1 MSTPQER
8 LEIGEYRPGVA
19 AVLSDAQR
27 WPTLDAAGAARLRAL
42 RVHPDAPVWTHATG
56 DRLDADAIGRVLEPR
71 PHTGWLTEHLQTA
84 RGLLAYRGLG
94 RLERLEDFP
103 TISRED
109 LIRDIGAYVPL
120 NADLR
125 RLVHGTSSGSTG
137 HALLIP
143 DDLEDT
149 ARTFHLFR
157 SLAAADGVVWDPD
170 PRRLAL
176 VNVVHQQQAFS
187 YAGSIS
193 SFGHAGMARLNL
205 HASAW
210 ARGEGQRNSFLRAQ
224 DPQVITGDPSSLTS
238 LLGVGGLHPLALFS
252 SAMGLTPG
260 ARAALQDEFGVPVY
274 DVYGLHETRP
284 IAVRSDDGPH
294 RILDRRVHV
303 EILDAAGVSVPS
315 GTRGEVVV
323 TAGENPLLPLVR
335 YRTGD
340 FGRLVTLS
348 DGTRAIAD
356 LEGREEV
363 VFATVTGARLPAVDV
378 TQQLQRHGA
387 IGWTVHQGAD
397 GSVAAAVVGG
407 DSAAIEAA
415 LAALFGAAVPI
426 RRVATLADL
435 GEGKPRRYRR
445 DVS

>member
-8 LEIGEYRPGVA
+8 LDIGEYRPGVA

-42 RVHPDAPVWTHATG
+42 REHPDAPLWTHATG
-56 DRLDADAIGRVLEPR
+56 DRLDADAIARVRR
-71 PHTGWLTEHLQTA
+71 PLAHTGWLAEHLQTA
-84 RGLLAYRGLG
+84 RALLAYRGLG
-94 RLERLEDFP
+94 PLEQLEDFP
-103 TISRED
+103 TTTRDD

-120 NADLR
+120 DADLS

-137 HALLIP
+137 HALVIP

-157 SLAAADGVVWDPD
+157 GLMAADGVAWDPD

-176 VNVVHQQQAFS
+176 VNVVHQRQAFS

-205 HASAW
+205 HPSAW
-210 ARGEGQRNSFLRAQ
+210 ARGEGQRNSFLREQ
-224 DPQVITGDPSSLTS
+224 DPQVITGDPSSLST
-238 LLGVGGLHPLALFS
+238 LLGVGGLHPLAVFS

-260 ARAALQDEFGVPVY
+260 ARAALEAEFEVVVY

-303 EILDAAGVSVPS
+303 EILDPAGSPVPEGS
-315 GTRGEVVV
+315 RGEIVV

-340 FGRLVTLS
+340 FGRLVTLP
-348 DGTRAIAD
+348 DGAGAIAD

-363 VFATVTGARLPAVDV
+363 VFVTATGARLPAVDV

-387 IGWTVHQGAD
+387 TGWTVHQAAD
-397 GSVAAAVVGG
+397 GSVAAAVAGG
-407 DSAAIEAA
+407 DGTAIEAA
-415 LAALFGAAVPI
+415 LAALFGTAVPV
-426 RRVATLADL
+426 RRVASLADL

-445 DVS
+445 DIR